1 MKTVVDKTS
10 EVNRTLTITLPADV
24 VEKALDKAYDK
35 LKKDVEI
42 KGFRKGKVPKAVLVK
57 KFKEHVEGE
66 VAEQLVQDTYFDAI
80 EKEKIDAVVH
90 PEIKEV
96 SFADDGSFTY
106 VALTSVKPEFE
117 VEDYKGL
124 EVEKPSVEVTDA
136 DVDERIEQL
145 RREHALLK
153 SAEEDHAIEKD
164 DVVIIDFQGFYQDK
178 PMKEVKNEN
187 YSVDVGQEHL
197 GKEFE
202 EKLLGLKKGES
213 TIYEIDFP
221 ADHPNPVL
229 AGKKV
234 EFKVDVKDVK
244 VRVKPE
250 LDDEFAKDIDPDSES
265 LAAFKAALKDELR
278 QEKELTLKGD
288 LDDRI
293 MDKLLELNQ
302 FEVPER
308 LVMYEVQEMVKQ
320 TEENLR
326 RAGLSLEAA
335 GIKIEDLIK
344 QNKLIAEKRVRGD
357 FILKKIA
364 EVEEIKVTDDDLE
377 NGYQRIADQYNMSLL
392 EVKNYFLNREE
403 VLPFINELL
412 SEKVLDFL
420 RDNANFIEEKGGK
433 AEKQVEDKDK

>member
-117 VEDYKGL
+117 VEGYKGL